1 MKFIS
6 WNLNLA
12 PVMYDRYN
20 RKKLILKQMNKLVNY
35 NVICFQELNS
45 WNIGVFGYLFYKYFG
60 EIVGTYFPLLMIIL
74 DIVFI
79 MEGMIFNFYCYNNM
93 KEFDKF
99 FEDNGY
105 QVVAS
110 HSNKYV
116 SSGLFIA
123 IKGYYN
129 ITSIQ
134 DYKLSSDIIHSPGL
148 LYIKMRTVDN
158 EEFGIY
164 NLHQVPSLPNTTI
177 IYKLVNLLNRIFR
190 KKPNSIRLE
199 NYSKINNIIKI
210 NEDKQIFMLGD
221 FNEKMNTAQY
231 NFMMN
236 LFNINNIKSIKFDD
250 NVTNTCLEE
259 NVIIDYIFTNLNYDT
274 MVTTK
279 KDLIFSDHYAIETII

>member
-20 RKKLILKQMNKLVNY
+20 RKKLILKQMNKLIDY

-45 WNIGVFGYLFYKYFG
+45 WNIGFFGYLFYKYLG
-60 EIVGTYFPLLMIIL
+60 EIVGTYFPFLMIIL
-74 DIVFI
+74 DIMFI
-79 MEGMIFNFYCYNNM
+79 MEGMIFNFYCYYNM
-93 KEFDKF
+93 KEISEY

-105 QVVAS
+105 QVVTS
-110 HSNKYV
+110 YSDKYV

-123 IKGYYN
+123 VKGYYN
-129 ITSIQ
+129 ITSVQ
-134 DYKLSSDIIHSPGL
+134 DYKLSSDIVHSPGL
-148 LYIKMRTVDN
+148 LYIKMRTIDN

-164 NLHQVPSLPNTTI
+164 NLHQIPTLPNTTI

-190 KKPNSIRLE
+190 KKPDSIRLA
-199 NYSKINNIIKI
+199 NYSKINNINKI
-210 NEDKQIFMLGD
+210 NEDKKVFILGD
-221 FNEKMNTAQY
+221 FNEKMNTVHY
-231 NFMMN
+231 DFIINI
-236 LFNINNIKSIKFDD
+236 FNMNNIKNIKFDD
-250 NVTNTCLEE
+250 NVINTCLEE

-274 MVTTK
+274 MITTK

>member
-1 MKFIS
+1 
-6 WNLNLA
+6 
-12 PVMYDRYN
+12 
-20 RKKLILKQMNKLVNY
+20 
-35 NVICFQELNS
+35 
-45 WNIGVFGYLFYKYFG
+45 
-60 EIVGTYFPLLMIIL
+60 
-74 DIVFI
+74 

-93 KEFDKF
+93 KEFDEF

-110 HSNKYV
+110 HSDKYV

-123 IKGYYN
+123 VKGYYN

-148 LYIKMRTVDN
+148 LYIKMRTIDN
-158 EEFGIY
+158 EEIGIY
-164 NLHQVPSLPNTTI
+164 NLHLVPSLPNTTI